1 VVVHEGKGDE
11 LDNDDVRSI
20 RTIMLYEL
28 EQVDAKEEGQIERQ
42 QQQAARQVEEQ
53 WEQPDEEEEET
64 KSQTWETK
72 DY

>member
-1 VVVHEGKGDE
+1 MVLIRICRIESRRREGGVDLQVVVHEGKGDE

-42 QQQAARQVEEQ
+42 QQQAV
-53 WEQPDEEEEET
+53 
-64 KSQTWETK
+64 
-72 DY
+72 